1 MKLRSHIRRALS
13 VLCALALLMFIGFFM
28 QASQALVVLTP
39 MLMPVIKA
47 IGVDPV
53 HFGIIMVVTLT
64 FGGCTPPVG
73 SMLFVVNSIT
83 KMGFARLS
91 KAMLPL
97 YIPLII
103 AILLI
108 TFIPQ
113 ISLFLPGLMK

>member
-1 MKLRSHIRRALS
+1 M
-13 VLCALALLMFIGFFM
+13 
-28 QASQALVVLTP
+28 
-39 MLMPVIKA
+39 
-47 IGVDPV
+47 
-53 HFGIIMVVTLT
+53 TLT

-108 TFIPQ
+108 TFVPQ
-113 ISLFLPGLMK
+113 LSLFLPGLMK